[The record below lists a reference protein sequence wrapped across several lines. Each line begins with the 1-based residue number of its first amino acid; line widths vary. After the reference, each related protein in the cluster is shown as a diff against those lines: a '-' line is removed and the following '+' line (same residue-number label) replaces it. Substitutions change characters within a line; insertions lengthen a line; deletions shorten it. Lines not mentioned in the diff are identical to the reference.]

1 MTLGFTRA
9 KSNICRKVAVQGFGY
24 TANNVHLFTNSHFR
38 GSVCCGELE
47 EVPNPHLSRNFG
59 RVVTIKGTHEAKLKK
74 LFEHKSTESYE
85 NRP

>member
-9 KSNICRKVAVQGFGY
+9 KSNICRKVAVQGFVY
-24 TANNVHLFTNSHFR
+24 TANNVHLFTNRHVH

-47 EVPNPHLSRNFG
+47 EVPNPHLSRNFS